1 MWFVAVHIG
10 AGNHESTN
18 AAVDEANTCMRVAL
32 EAAARVLSAGGDAV
46 SACEEA
52 VVVLEDAE
60 CTNAGCNGP
69 QVNLTTDGRVETD
82 ASVMSGSSNA
92 IGCCGAVEGVRNP
105 ITLAVHLLRS
115 QERRPQDR
123 QPPLF
128 LVGHGALAEAKDANL
143 STINYDDEPI
153 HPRALIKHQDNATR
167 YLLDTVGAICI
178 DSAGHAAAAVSS
190 AGIALK
196 RPGRVGHAGCPRMG
210 CCASNGSST
219 SAAYAFSCTGRGE
232 HLVQGALLQH
242 LERQVA
248 SMSAKAQV
256 NDVINNAGVA
266 IEGGVIGLI
275 GRPSSNDATNKR
287 PRLVDGLDFV
297 VAFTTPSMGI
307 GMLSSSDPAPHVRR

>member
-1 MWFVAVHIG
+1 
-10 AGNHESTN
+10 
-18 AAVDEANTCMRVAL
+18 
-32 EAAARVLSAGGDAV
+32 GDAV

-82 ASVMSGSSNA
+82 ASVMSGSANA

-178 DSAGHAAAAVSS
+178 DSAGHAVAAVSS

-196 RPGRVGHAGCPRMG
+196 RPGRVGHAGC
-210 CCASNGSST
+210 
-219 SAAYAFSCTGRGE
+219 RGE

-256 NDVINNAGVA
+256 NDVIKYVCRFDTN
-266 IEGGVIGLI
+266 L
-275 GRPSSNDATNKR
+275 GRGQT
-287 PRLVDGLDFV
+287 
-297 VAFTTPSMGI
+297 
-307 GMLSSSDPAPHVRR
+307 DPQSI